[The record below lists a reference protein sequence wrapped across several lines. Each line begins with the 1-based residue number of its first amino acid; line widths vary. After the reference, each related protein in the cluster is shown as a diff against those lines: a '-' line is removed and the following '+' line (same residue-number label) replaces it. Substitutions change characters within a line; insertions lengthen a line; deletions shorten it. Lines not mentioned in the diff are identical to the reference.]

1 MKPWPTVRLGE
12 VLTHFTKYIGKR
24 SPISV
29 RDQEAVL
36 TIDKV
41 WVASI

>member
-12 VLTHFTKYIGKR
+12 VLTHFTQYIGER

-29 RDQEAVL
+29 SDQEAVL
-36 TIDKV
+36 TIDKD
-41 WVASI
+41 WVASM